1 MLFLGNC
8 QELIGQIEGATFTRD
23 LLASTEIESM
33 EIVKGAAAVQ
43 YGSDAIGGVIN
54 ISTRRGTTPAGVL
67 FFGQYGRFNTVTT
80 FGALEF
86 RSPV

>member
-54 ISTRRGTTPAGVL
+54 IAPAEGPPRPESCSSANTADSTR
-67 FFGQYGRFNTVTT
+67 
-80 FGALEF
+80 
-86 RSPV
+86 